1 MKNKKMGG
9 LIALGLLC
17 LLGIILFKTK
27 DHVHATKNSVD
38 PLAIPAPVIM
48 VPGTNGDVDRFDSLV
63 DSLKQTEKNVDEVK
77 ITVNKDD
84 SITSSG
90 HFNKATKRPII
101 AIAFEDGSD
110 PSLPK
115 QSRWFQKALEYAEK
129 YYTFNT
135 YDYVGYSNG
144 GLIITG
150 YLENE
155 HKSNDPSL
163 YHLITLGSPYNDT
176 SWEYNDTSST
186 FTKPKTKSALLNY
199 YLKNKKNIPKNITVY
214 NIAGNVDNQ
223 NTDTTVPLTS
233 VLAGRLIYG
242 DSEKYKEIVV
252 DEQSDHGSLIENPK
266 TLKLIKEYLFESVK

>member
-1 MKNKKMGG
+1 MKKK
-9 LIALGLLC
+9 I
-17 LLGIILFKTK
+17 GIIISIIIVCFVGMILFKTK
-27 DHVHATKNSVD
+27 NSAHASKKIET

-63 DSLKQTEKNVDEVK
+63 NSLKETEKNVDEIK

-90 HFNKATKRPII
+90 QFTKKTKRPII

-115 QSRWFQKALEYAEK
+115 QAGWFQKALEYAEK
-129 YYTFNT
+129 HYTFNT
-135 YDYVGYSNG
+135 YDYLGYSNG

-155 HKSNDPSL
+155 QKSNDPAL
-163 YHLITLGSPYNDT
+163 YHLITLGTPYNDT
-176 SWEYNDTSST
+176 SWDYNENNST
-186 FTKPKTKSALLNY
+186 FTKPKAKSDLLKY
-199 YLKNKKNIPKNITVY
+199 YLKNKQNIPKNITVY

-242 DSEKYKEIVV
+242 DSEKYKEIIVN
-252 DEQSDHGSLIENPK
+252 EQSDHGSLIENPK

>member
-1 MKNKKMGG
+1 MKKK
-9 LIALGLLC
+9 I
-17 LLGIILFKTK
+17 GIIISIIIVCFVGMILFKTK
-27 DHVHATKNSVD
+27 NSAHASKKIET

-63 DSLKQTEKNVDEVK
+63 NSLKETEKNVDEIK

-90 HFNKATKRPII
+90 QFTKKTKRPII

-115 QSRWFQKALEYAEK
+115 QARWFQKALEYAEK
-129 YYTFNT
+129 HYTFNT
-135 YDYVGYSNG
+135 YDYLGYSNG

-155 HKSNDPSL
+155 QKSNDPAL
-163 YHLITLGSPYNDT
+163 YHLITLGTPYNDT
-176 SWEYNDTSST
+176 SWDYNENNST
-186 FTKPKTKSALLNY
+186 FTKPKAKSDLLKY
-199 YLKNKKNIPKNITVY
+199 YLKDKQNIPKNITVY

-242 DSEKYKEIVV
+242 DSEKYKEIIVN
-252 DEQSDHGSLIENPK
+252 EQSDHGSLIENPK

>member
-1 MKNKKMGG
+1 MKKK
-9 LIALGLLC
+9 I
-17 LLGIILFKTK
+17 GIIISIIIVCFVGMILFKTK
-27 DHVHATKNSVD
+27 NSAHASKKIET

-63 DSLKQTEKNVDEVK
+63 NSLKETEKNVDEIK

-90 HFNKATKRPII
+90 QFTKKTKRPII

-115 QSRWFQKALEYAEK
+115 QARWFQKALEYAEK
-129 YYTFNT
+129 HYTFNT
-135 YDYVGYSNG
+135 YDYLGYSNG

-155 HKSNDPSL
+155 QKSNDPAL
-163 YHLITLGSPYNDT
+163 YHLITLGTPYNDT
-176 SWEYNDTSST
+176 SWDYNENNST
-186 FTKPKTKSALLNY
+186 FTKPKAKSDLLKY
-199 YLKNKKNIPKNITVY
+199 YLKNKQNIPKNITVY

-223 NTDTTVPLTS
+223 NMDTTVPLTS

-242 DSEKYKEIVV
+242 DSEKYKEIIVN
-252 DEQSDHGSLIENPK
+252 EQSDHGSLIENPK

>member
-1 MKNKKMGG
+1 MKKK
-9 LIALGLLC
+9 I
-17 LLGIILFKTK
+17 GIIISIIIVCFVGMVLFKTK
-27 DHVHATKNSVD
+27 NSAHASKKIET

-63 DSLKQTEKNVDEVK
+63 NSLKETEKNVDEIK

-90 HFNKATKRPII
+90 QFTKKTKRPII

-115 QSRWFQKALEYAEK
+115 QAGWFQKALEYAEK
-129 YYTFNT
+129 HYTFNT
-135 YDYVGYSNG
+135 YDYLGYSNG

-155 HKSNDPSL
+155 QKSNDPAL
-163 YHLITLGSPYNDT
+163 YHLITLGTPYNDT
-176 SWEYNDTSST
+176 SWDYNENNST
-186 FTKPKTKSALLNY
+186 FTKPKAKSDLLKY
-199 YLKNKKNIPKNITVY
+199 YLKNKQNIPKNITVY

-242 DSEKYKEIVV
+242 DSEKYKEIIVN
-252 DEQSDHGSLIENPK
+252 EQSDHGSLIENPK

>member
-1 MKNKKMGG
+1 MKKK
-9 LIALGLLC
+9 I
-17 LLGIILFKTK
+17 GIIISIIIVCFVGMILFKTK
-27 DHVHATKNSVD
+27 NSAHASKKIET

-63 DSLKQTEKNVDEVK
+63 NSLKETEKNVDEIK

-90 HFNKATKRPII
+90 QFTKKTKRPII

-115 QSRWFQKALEYAEK
+115 QARWFQKALEYAEK
-129 YYTFNT
+129 HYTFNT
-135 YDYVGYSNG
+135 YDYLGYSNG

-155 HKSNDPSL
+155 QKSNDPAL
-163 YHLITLGSPYNDT
+163 YHLITLGTPYNDT
-176 SWEYNDTSST
+176 SWDYNENNST
-186 FTKPKTKSALLNY
+186 FTKPKAKSDLLKY
-199 YLKNKKNIPKNITVY
+199 YLKNKQNIPKNITVY

-242 DSEKYKEIVV
+242 DSEKYKEIIVN
-252 DEQSDHGSLIENPK
+252 EQSDHGSLIENPK

>member
-1 MKNKKMGG
+1 M
-9 LIALGLLC
+9 
-17 LLGIILFKTK
+17 ILFKTK
-27 DHVHATKNSVD
+27 NSAHASKKIET

-63 DSLKQTEKNVDEVK
+63 NSLKETEKNVDEIK

-90 HFNKATKRPII
+90 QFTKKTKRPII

-115 QSRWFQKALEYAEK
+115 QARWFQKALEYAEK
-129 YYTFNT
+129 HYTFNT
-135 YDYVGYSNG
+135 YDYLGYSNG

-155 HKSNDPSL
+155 QKSNDPAL
-163 YHLITLGSPYNDT
+163 YHLITLGTPYNDT
-176 SWEYNDTSST
+176 SWDYNENNST
-186 FTKPKTKSALLNY
+186 FTKPKAKSDLLKY
-199 YLKNKKNIPKNITVY
+199 YLKNKQNIPKNITVY

-242 DSEKYKEIVV
+242 DSEKYKEIIVN
-252 DEQSDHGSLIENPK
+252 EQSDHGSLIENPK

>member
-1 MKNKKMGG
+1 MKKK
-9 LIALGLLC
+9 I
-17 LLGIILFKTK
+17 GIIISIVIVCFVGIVLFKTK
-27 DHVHATKNSVD
+27 DPAHASKKIEP

-63 DSLKQTEKNVDEVK
+63 NSLKETEKNVDEIK

-90 HFNKATKRPII
+90 QFTKETKRPII

-115 QSRWFQKALEYAEK
+115 QARWFQKALEYAEK
-129 YYTFNT
+129 HYTFNT
-135 YDYVGYSNG
+135 YDYLGYSNG

-155 HKSNDPSL
+155 QKSNDPAL
-163 YHLITLGSPYNDT
+163 YHLITLGTPYNDT
-176 SWEYNDTSST
+176 SWDYNENSST
-186 FTKPKTKSALLNY
+186 FTKPKAESDLLKY
-199 YLKNKKNIPKNITVY
+199 YLKNKQNIPKNITVY

-242 DSEKYKEIVV
+242 DSEKYKEIIVN
-252 DEQSDHGSLIENPK
+252 EQADHGSLIENPK